1 MSRGRSPSRVRDLL
15 GEVGIR
21 LGLQDAVA
29 TGGLWAN
36 WAGIVGERVAAH
48 AEPTSLRSGVLRI
61 RVSSPAWATEISYFA
76 PEIVRRANE
85 AAGNEIVREIKV
97 WTGPAPGRGVPS
109 EQDSPSNEVRAPD
122 ESDTRKDGTA
132 ERASRD
138 PMEVLESARRAWVKR
153 RSSGRRNA
161 R

>member
-1 MSRGRSPSRVRDLL
+1 MSRDRSPSRVRDLL

-36 WAGIVGERVAAH
+36 WADIVGERVAAH

-61 RVSSPAWATEISYFA
+61 RVSSPTWATEISYFA
-76 PEIVRRANE
+76 PEIMRRANE
-85 AAGNEIVREIKV
+85 AAGNQIVREIKV
-97 WTGPAPGRGVPS
+97 WTGPPPRRGATS
-109 EQDSPSNEVRAPD
+109 ERAPAAN
-122 ESDTRKDGTA
+122 EAQPPAGSDTQTDDTTDGA
-132 ERASRD
+132 ARD
-138 PMEVLESARRAWVKR
+138 PLEVLESARRAWVKR